1 MLINAI
7 FVFLI
12 WTKIAR
18 FFVYFVHKQTCVPA
32 SLQFQGKSCLTKR
45 IEPEETREESDEK
58 KIDRAMRT
66 RYNIDR
72 LLLHGKDYDMG
83 FTISYKVTMFGFQK
97 NTKYA
102 QISRYAALVLFSV
115 ILFFLLISNLPAV
128 KGFLDTV
135 FTVLSPL
142 IYGFI
147 IAYILSPF
155 QRLCETK
162 LLRFK
167 PGSRAEKKL
176 KRPLSV
182 TMSMLLL
189 FLVLALLIG
198 LVIPQVGRSFMELE
212 TQISGYITAAQN
224 LVDKFIR
231 DFPLFNGQYENLSEF
246 MDVNELSTDLKS
258 LISTLYG
265 YLETAG
271 NQVLSYA
278 GRFVIEVK
286 NALIGTIVA
295 VYLLLAKEKLIAKC
309 KRITASLLDRR
320 RYLNLVYLMR
330 FTNQT
335 IGGFLLGKIIDSVI
349 IGLLTFIVM
358 SIIGMPFTPLIS
370 VIIGVTNIIPFFGP
384 FIGAIPSAFIIFIAE
399 PKMTL
404 WFVLMIFVI
413 QQLDGNIIGPK
424 ILGDSTGL
432 SALGVLVSITIAG
445 GFFGFAGMILGV
457 PAAAVICALVR
468 QKTDAKLRA
477 RQENT
482 DLEYYITDPP
492 KRDFDKEP
500 IFIEKSLPETGEKAV
515 PEANKTK

>member
-1 MLINAI
+1 
-7 FVFLI
+7 
-12 WTKIAR
+12 
-18 FFVYFVHKQTCVPA
+18 
-32 SLQFQGKSCLTKR
+32 
-45 IEPEETREESDEK
+45 
-58 KIDRAMRT
+58 
-66 RYNIDR
+66 
-72 LLLHGKDYDMG
+72 
-83 FTISYKVTMFGFQK
+83 MFGFRK

-102 QISRYAALVLFSV
+102 QISRYAVLVLFSV
-115 ILFFLLISNLPAV
+115 ILFFLLISNLAGV
-128 KGFLDTV
+128 KSFLDTV

-155 QRLCETK
+155 QRFCEEK
-162 LLRFK
+162 ILRFRH
-167 PGSRAEKKL
+167 GSKAEKRL

-182 TMSMLLL
+182 LFSMLLL
-189 FLVLALLIG
+189 FLVLALLVG
-198 LVIPQVGRSFMELE
+198 LVIPQVGRSFLELE
-212 TQISGYITAAQN
+212 TQISVYITAAQN

-231 DFPLFNGQYENLSEF
+231 DFPLFNGQYNNLSEF
-246 MDVNELSTDLKS
+246 MDVNEISTDLKS

-265 YLETAG
+265 YLESLG
-271 NQVLSYA
+271 NQVLAYA

-309 KRITASLLDRR
+309 KRIAAALLDRR

-330 FTNQT
+330 FTNKT
-335 IGGFLLGKIIDSVI
+335 IGGFLLGKIIDSAI

-358 SIIGMPFTPLIS
+358 SIVGMPFTPLIS
-370 VIIGVTNIIPFFGP
+370 VIICVTNIIPFFGP

-404 WFVLMIFVI
+404 WFILMIFVI
-413 QQLDGNIIGPK
+413 QQLDGNVIGPK

-457 PAAAVICALVR
+457 PAAAVICALVH
-468 QKTDAKLRA
+468 QKTDARLRA
-477 RQENT
+477 KKAET
-482 DLEYYITDPP
+482 ELEYYMTDPP
-492 KRDFDKEP
+492 ERDFEKEP
-500 IFIEKSLPETGEKAV
+500 IFIEKPQSEQTDIQGQDK
-515 PEANKTK
+515 NGTT

>member
-1 MLINAI
+1 
-7 FVFLI
+7 
-12 WTKIAR
+12 
-18 FFVYFVHKQTCVPA
+18 
-32 SLQFQGKSCLTKR
+32 
-45 IEPEETREESDEK
+45 
-58 KIDRAMRT
+58 
-66 RYNIDR
+66 
-72 LLLHGKDYDMG
+72 
-83 FTISYKVTMFGFQK
+83 MFGFRK

-102 QISRYAALVLFSV
+102 QISRYAVLVLFSV
-115 ILFFLLISNLPAV
+115 ILFFLLISNLAGV
-128 KGFLDTV
+128 KSFLDTV

-155 QRLCETK
+155 QRFCEEK
-162 LLRFK
+162 ILRFRH
-167 PGSRAEKKL
+167 GSKAEKRL

-182 TMSMLLL
+182 LFSMLLL
-189 FLVLALLIG
+189 FLVLALLVG
-198 LVIPQVGRSFMELE
+198 LVIPQVGRSFLELE
-212 TQISGYITAAQN
+212 TQISVYITAAQN

-231 DFPLFNGQYENLSEF
+231 DFPLFNGQYNNLSEF
-246 MDVNELSTDLKS
+246 MDVNEISTDLKS

-265 YLETAG
+265 YLESLG
-271 NQVLSYA
+271 NQVLAYA

-309 KRITASLLDRR
+309 KRIAAALLDRR

-330 FTNQT
+330 FTNKT
-335 IGGFLLGKIIDSVI
+335 IGGFLLGKIIDSAI

-358 SIIGMPFTPLIS
+358 SIVGMPFTPLIS

-404 WFVLMIFVI
+404 WFILMIFVI
-413 QQLDGNIIGPK
+413 QQLDGNVIGPK

-457 PAAAVICALVR
+457 PAAAVICALVH
-468 QKTDAKLRA
+468 QKTDARLRA
-477 RQENT
+477 KKAET
-482 DLEYYITDPP
+482 ELEYYMTDPP
-492 KRDFDKEP
+492 ERDFEKEP
-500 IFIEKSLPETGEKAV
+500 IFIEKPQSEQTDIQGQDKNGTTLNQIPKKEG
-515 PEANKTK
+515 

>member
-1 MLINAI
+1 
-7 FVFLI
+7 
-12 WTKIAR
+12 
-18 FFVYFVHKQTCVPA
+18 
-32 SLQFQGKSCLTKR
+32 
-45 IEPEETREESDEK
+45 
-58 KIDRAMRT
+58 
-66 RYNIDR
+66 
-72 LLLHGKDYDMG
+72 
-83 FTISYKVTMFGFQK
+83 MFGFRK

-102 QISRYAALVLFSV
+102 QISRYAVLVLFSV
-115 ILFFLLISNLPAV
+115 ILFFLLISNLAGV
-128 KGFLDTV
+128 KSFLDTV

-155 QRLCETK
+155 QRFCEEK
-162 LLRFK
+162 ILRFRH
-167 PGSRAEKKL
+167 GSKAEKRL

-182 TMSMLLL
+182 LFSMLLL
-189 FLVLALLIG
+189 FLVLALLVG
-198 LVIPQVGRSFMELE
+198 LVIPQVGRSFLELE

-231 DFPLFNGQYENLSEF
+231 DFPLFNGQYNNLSEF
-246 MDVNELSTDLKS
+246 MDVNEISTDLKS

-265 YLETAG
+265 YLESLG
-271 NQVLSYA
+271 NQVLAYA

-309 KRITASLLDRR
+309 KRIAAALLDRR

-330 FTNQT
+330 FTNKT
-335 IGGFLLGKIIDSVI
+335 VGGFLLGKIIDSAI

-358 SIIGMPFTPLIS
+358 SVVGMPFTPLIS

-404 WFVLMIFVI
+404 WFILMIFVI
-413 QQLDGNIIGPK
+413 QQLDGNVIGPK

-457 PAAAVICALVR
+457 PAAAVICALVH
-468 QKTDAKLRA
+468 QKTDARLRA
-477 RQENT
+477 KKAET
-482 DLEYYITDPP
+482 ELEYYMTDPP
-492 KRDFDKEP
+492 ERDFEKEP
-500 IFIEKSLPETGEKAV
+500 IFIEKPQSEQPDIQGQDKNSTV
-515 PEANKTK
+515 

>member
-1 MLINAI
+1 
-7 FVFLI
+7 
-12 WTKIAR
+12 
-18 FFVYFVHKQTCVPA
+18 
-32 SLQFQGKSCLTKR
+32 
-45 IEPEETREESDEK
+45 
-58 KIDRAMRT
+58 
-66 RYNIDR
+66 
-72 LLLHGKDYDMG
+72 
-83 FTISYKVTMFGFQK
+83 MFGFRK

-102 QISRYAALVLFSV
+102 QISRYAVLVLFSV
-115 ILFFLLISNLPAV
+115 ILFFLLISNLAGV
-128 KGFLDTV
+128 KSFLDTV

-155 QRLCETK
+155 QRFCEEK
-162 LLRFK
+162 ILRFRH
-167 PGSRAEKKL
+167 GSKAEKRL
-176 KRPLSV
+176 KRTLSV
-182 TMSMLLL
+182 LFSMLLL
-189 FLVLALLIG
+189 FLVLALLVG
-198 LVIPQVGRSFMELE
+198 LVIPQVGRSFLELE
-212 TQISGYITAAQN
+212 TQISVYITAAQN

-231 DFPLFNGQYENLSEF
+231 DFPLFNGQYNNLSEF
-246 MDVNELSTDLKS
+246 MDVNEISTDLKS

-265 YLETAG
+265 YLESLG
-271 NQVLSYA
+271 NQVLAYA

-309 KRITASLLDRR
+309 KRIAAALLDRR

-330 FTNQT
+330 FTNKT
-335 IGGFLLGKIIDSVI
+335 VGGFLLGKIIDSAI

-358 SIIGMPFTPLIS
+358 SIVGMPFTPLIS

-404 WFVLMIFVI
+404 WFILMIFVI
-413 QQLDGNIIGPK
+413 QQLDGNVIGPK

-457 PAAAVICALVR
+457 PAAAVICALVH
-468 QKTDAKLRA
+468 QKTDARLRA
-477 RQENT
+477 KKAET
-482 DLEYYITDPP
+482 ELEYYMTDPP
-492 KRDFDKEP
+492 ERDFEKEP
-500 IFIEKSLPETGEKAV
+500 IFIEKPQSEQTDIQGQDK
-515 PEANKTK
+515 NGTT

>member
-1 MLINAI
+1 
-7 FVFLI
+7 
-12 WTKIAR
+12 
-18 FFVYFVHKQTCVPA
+18 
-32 SLQFQGKSCLTKR
+32 
-45 IEPEETREESDEK
+45 
-58 KIDRAMRT
+58 
-66 RYNIDR
+66 
-72 LLLHGKDYDMG
+72 
-83 FTISYKVTMFGFQK
+83 MFGFRK

-102 QISRYAALVLFSV
+102 QISRYAVLVLFSV
-115 ILFFLLISNLPAV
+115 ILFFLLISNLAGI
-128 KGFLDTV
+128 KSFLDTV

-155 QRLCETK
+155 QRFCEEK
-162 LLRFK
+162 ILRFRH
-167 PGSRAEKKL
+167 GSKAEKRL

-182 TMSMLLL
+182 LFSMLLL
-189 FLVLALLIG
+189 FLVLALLVG
-198 LVIPQVGRSFMELE
+198 LVIPQVGRSFLELE

-231 DFPLFNGQYENLSEF
+231 DFPLFNGQYNNLSEF
-246 MDVNELSTDLKS
+246 MDVNEISTDLKS

-265 YLETAG
+265 YLESLG
-271 NQVLSYA
+271 NQVLAYA

-309 KRITASLLDRR
+309 KRIAAALLDRR

-330 FTNQT
+330 FTNKT
-335 IGGFLLGKIIDSVI
+335 VGGFLLGKIIDSAI

-358 SIIGMPFTPLIS
+358 SIVGMPFTPLIS

-404 WFVLMIFVI
+404 WFILMIFVI
-413 QQLDGNIIGPK
+413 QQLDGNVIGPK

-445 GFFGFAGMILGV
+445 GFFGFAGMIHGV
-457 PAAAVICALVR
+457 PAAAVICALVH
-468 QKTDAKLRA
+468 QKTDARLRA
-477 RQENT
+477 KKAET
-482 DLEYYITDPP
+482 ELEYYMTDPP
-492 KRDFDKEP
+492 ERDFEKEP
-500 IFIEKSLPETGEKAV
+500 IFIEKPQSEQTDIQGQDK
-515 PEANKTK
+515 NGTT

>member
-1 MLINAI
+1 
-7 FVFLI
+7 
-12 WTKIAR
+12 
-18 FFVYFVHKQTCVPA
+18 
-32 SLQFQGKSCLTKR
+32 
-45 IEPEETREESDEK
+45 
-58 KIDRAMRT
+58 
-66 RYNIDR
+66 
-72 LLLHGKDYDMG
+72 
-83 FTISYKVTMFGFQK
+83 MFGFRK

-102 QISRYAALVLFSV
+102 QISRYAVLVLFSV
-115 ILFFLLISNLPAV
+115 ILFFLLISNLAGV
-128 KGFLDTV
+128 KSFLDTV

-155 QRLCETK
+155 QRFCEEK
-162 LLRFK
+162 ILRFRH
-167 PGSRAEKKL
+167 GSKVEKRL

-182 TMSMLLL
+182 LFSMLLL
-189 FLVLALLIG
+189 FLVLALLVG
-198 LVIPQVGRSFMELE
+198 LVIPQVGRSFLELE

-231 DFPLFNGQYENLSEF
+231 DFPLFNGQYNNLSEF
-246 MDVNELSTDLKS
+246 MDVNEISTDLKS

-265 YLETAG
+265 YLESLG
-271 NQVLSYA
+271 NQVLAYA

-309 KRITASLLDRR
+309 KRIAAALLDRR

-330 FTNQT
+330 FTNKT
-335 IGGFLLGKIIDSVI
+335 IGGFLLGKIIDSAI

-358 SIIGMPFTPLIS
+358 SIVGMPFTPLIS

-404 WFVLMIFVI
+404 WFILMIFVI
-413 QQLDGNIIGPK
+413 QQLDGNVIGPK

-457 PAAAVICALVR
+457 PAAAVICALVH
-468 QKTDAKLRA
+468 QKTDARLRA
-477 RQENT
+477 KKAET
-482 DLEYYITDPP
+482 ELEYYMTDPP
-492 KRDFDKEP
+492 ERDFEKEP
-500 IFIEKSLPETGEKAV
+500 IFIEKPQSEQTDIQGQDK
-515 PEANKTK
+515 NGTT

>member
-1 MLINAI
+1 
-7 FVFLI
+7 
-12 WTKIAR
+12 
-18 FFVYFVHKQTCVPA
+18 
-32 SLQFQGKSCLTKR
+32 
-45 IEPEETREESDEK
+45 
-58 KIDRAMRT
+58 
-66 RYNIDR
+66 
-72 LLLHGKDYDMG
+72 
-83 FTISYKVTMFGFQK
+83 MFGFRK

-102 QISRYAALVLFSV
+102 QISRYAVLVLFSV
-115 ILFFLLISNLPAV
+115 ILFFLLISNLAGV
-128 KGFLDTV
+128 KSFLDTV

-155 QRLCETK
+155 QRFCEEK
-162 LLRFK
+162 ILRFRH
-167 PGSRAEKKL
+167 GSKVEKRL

-182 TMSMLLL
+182 LFSMLLL
-189 FLVLALLIG
+189 FLVLALLVG
-198 LVIPQVGRSFMELE
+198 LVIPQVGRSFLELE

-231 DFPLFNGQYENLSEF
+231 DFPLFNGQYNNLSEF
-246 MDVNELSTDLKS
+246 MDVNEISTDLKS

-265 YLETAG
+265 YLESLG
-271 NQVLSYA
+271 NQVLAYA

-309 KRITASLLDRR
+309 KRIAAALLDRR

-330 FTNQT
+330 FTNKT
-335 IGGFLLGKIIDSVI
+335 VGGFLLGKIIDSAI

-358 SIIGMPFTPLIS
+358 SIVGMPFTPLIS

-404 WFVLMIFVI
+404 WFILMIFVI
-413 QQLDGNIIGPK
+413 QQLDGNVIGPK

-468 QKTDAKLRA
+468 QKTDARLRA
-477 RQENT
+477 KKAET
-482 DLEYYITDPP
+482 ALEYYMTDPP
-492 KRDFDKEP
+492 ERDFEKEP
-500 IFIEKSLPETGEKAV
+500 IFIEKPQSEQTDIQGQDK
-515 PEANKTK
+515 NGTT

>member
-1 MLINAI
+1 
-7 FVFLI
+7 
-12 WTKIAR
+12 
-18 FFVYFVHKQTCVPA
+18 
-32 SLQFQGKSCLTKR
+32 
-45 IEPEETREESDEK
+45 
-58 KIDRAMRT
+58 
-66 RYNIDR
+66 
-72 LLLHGKDYDMG
+72 
-83 FTISYKVTMFGFQK
+83 MFGFRK

-102 QISRYAALVLFSV
+102 QISRYAVLVLFSV
-115 ILFFLLISNLPAV
+115 ILFFLLISNLAGI
-128 KGFLDTV
+128 KSFLDTV

-155 QRLCETK
+155 QRFCEEK
-162 LLRFK
+162 ILRFRH
-167 PGSRAEKKL
+167 GSKVEKRL

-182 TMSMLLL
+182 LFSMLLL
-189 FLVLALLIG
+189 FLVLALLVG
-198 LVIPQVGRSFMELE
+198 LVIPQVGRSFLELE

-231 DFPLFNGQYENLSEF
+231 DFPLFNGQYNNLSEF
-246 MDVNELSTDLKS
+246 MDVNEISTDLKS

-265 YLETAG
+265 YLESLG
-271 NQVLSYA
+271 NQVLAYA

-309 KRITASLLDRR
+309 KRIAAALLDRR

-330 FTNQT
+330 FTNKT
-335 IGGFLLGKIIDSVI
+335 VGGFLLGKIIDSAI

-358 SIIGMPFTPLIS
+358 SIVGMPFTPLIS

-404 WFVLMIFVI
+404 WFILMIFVI
-413 QQLDGNIIGPK
+413 QQLDGNVIGPK

-457 PAAAVICALVR
+457 PAAAVICALVH
-468 QKTDAKLRA
+468 QKTDARLRA
-477 RQENT
+477 KKAET
-482 DLEYYITDPP
+482 ELEYYMTDPP
-492 KRDFDKEP
+492 ERDFEKEP
-500 IFIEKSLPETGEKAV
+500 IFIEKPQSEQTDIQGQDK
-515 PEANKTK
+515 NGTT

>member
-1 MLINAI
+1 MA
-7 FVFLI
+7 
-12 WTKIAR
+12 
-18 FFVYFVHKQTCVPA
+18 
-32 SLQFQGKSCLTKR
+32 
-45 IEPEETREESDEK
+45 
-58 KIDRAMRT
+58 
-66 RYNIDR
+66 
-72 LLLHGKDYDMG
+72 
-83 FTISYKVTMFGFQK
+83 MFGFRK

-102 QISRYAALVLFSV
+102 QISRYAVLVLFSV
-115 ILFFLLISNLPAV
+115 ILFFLLISNLAGV
-128 KGFLDTV
+128 KSFLDTV

-155 QRLCETK
+155 QRFCEEK
-162 LLRFK
+162 ILRFRH
-167 PGSRAEKKL
+167 GSKAEKRL

-182 TMSMLLL
+182 LFSMLLL
-189 FLVLALLIG
+189 FLVLALLVG
-198 LVIPQVGRSFMELE
+198 LVIPQVGRSFLELE

-231 DFPLFNGQYENLSEF
+231 DFPLFNGQYNNLSEF
-246 MDVNELSTDLKS
+246 MDVNEISTDLKS

-265 YLETAG
+265 YLESLG
-271 NQVLSYA
+271 NQVLTYA

-309 KRITASLLDRR
+309 KRIAAALLDRR

-330 FTNQT
+330 FTNKT
-335 IGGFLLGKIIDSVI
+335 VGGFLLGKIIDSAI

-358 SIIGMPFTPLIS
+358 SIVGMPFTPLIS

-404 WFVLMIFVI
+404 WFILMIFVI
-413 QQLDGNIIGPK
+413 QQLDGNVIGPK

-457 PAAAVICALVR
+457 PAAAVICALVH
-468 QKTDAKLRA
+468 QKTDARLRA
-477 RQENT
+477 KKAET
-482 DLEYYITDPP
+482 ELEYYMTDPP
-492 KRDFDKEP
+492 ERDFEKEP
-500 IFIEKSLPETGEKAV
+500 IFIEKPQSEQTDIQGQDK
-515 PEANKTK
+515 NGTT

>member
-1 MLINAI
+1 
-7 FVFLI
+7 
-12 WTKIAR
+12 
-18 FFVYFVHKQTCVPA
+18 
-32 SLQFQGKSCLTKR
+32 
-45 IEPEETREESDEK
+45 
-58 KIDRAMRT
+58 
-66 RYNIDR
+66 
-72 LLLHGKDYDMG
+72 
-83 FTISYKVTMFGFQK
+83 MFGFRK
-97 NTKYA
+97 NPKYA
-102 QISRYAALVLFSV
+102 QISVYAALVLFSV
-115 ILFFLLISNLPAV
+115 ILFFLLISNLSGV
-128 KGFLDTV
+128 KAFIDTV

-147 IAYILSPF
+147 IAYILAPF
-155 QRLCETK
+155 QRFCEAK
-162 LLRFK
+162 ILRFRQ
-167 PGSRAEKKL
+167 GSKTEKRL

-182 TMSMLLL
+182 MLSILLL
-189 FLVLALLIG
+189 YMVLTLLVG

-246 MDVNELSTDLKS
+246 MDVNEISTDLKS

-265 YLETAG
+265 YLESAG

-309 KRITASLLDRR
+309 KWITAALLDRR

-330 FTNQT
+330 FTNKT

-358 SIIGMPFTPLIS
+358 SLVGMPFTPLIS

-399 PKMTL
+399 PRMTL
-404 WFVLMIFVI
+404 WFILMILVI

-457 PAAAVICALVR
+457 PAAAVICALIR
-468 QKTDAKLRA
+468 QKTDVRLRA
-477 RQENT
+477 KNAET
-482 DLEYYITDPP
+482 EIEYYMTDPP
-492 KRDFDKEP
+492 ERDFEKEP
-500 IFIEKSLPETGEKAV
+500 IFIEKTEPETDSHMEENDGEAK
-515 PEANKTK
+515 

>member
-1 MLINAI
+1 
-7 FVFLI
+7 
-12 WTKIAR
+12 
-18 FFVYFVHKQTCVPA
+18 
-32 SLQFQGKSCLTKR
+32 
-45 IEPEETREESDEK
+45 
-58 KIDRAMRT
+58 MRT

>member
-1 MLINAI
+1 
-7 FVFLI
+7 
-12 WTKIAR
+12 
-18 FFVYFVHKQTCVPA
+18 
-32 SLQFQGKSCLTKR
+32 
-45 IEPEETREESDEK
+45 
-58 KIDRAMRT
+58 
-66 RYNIDR
+66 
-72 LLLHGKDYDMG
+72 
-83 FTISYKVTMFGFQK
+83 MFGFRK

-102 QISRYAALVLFSV
+102 QISRYAVLVLFSV
-115 ILFFLLISNLPAV
+115 ILFFLLISNLAGV
-128 KGFLDTV
+128 KSFLDTV

-155 QRLCETK
+155 QRFCEEK
-162 LLRFK
+162 ILRFRH
-167 PGSRAEKKL
+167 GSKAEKRL

-182 TMSMLLL
+182 LFSMLLL
-189 FLVLALLIG
+189 FLVLALLVG
-198 LVIPQVGRSFMELE
+198 LVIPQVGRSFLELE
-212 TQISGYITAAQN
+212 TQISGYMTAAQN

-231 DFPLFNGQYENLSEF
+231 DFPLFNGQYNNLSEF
-246 MDVNELSTDLKS
+246 MDVNEISTDLKS

-265 YLETAG
+265 YLESLG
-271 NQVLSYA
+271 NQVLAYA

-309 KRITASLLDRR
+309 KRIAAALLDRR

-330 FTNQT
+330 FTNKT
-335 IGGFLLGKIIDSVI
+335 IGGFLLGKIIDSAI

-358 SIIGMPFTPLIS
+358 SIVGMPFTPLIS

-404 WFVLMIFVI
+404 WFILMIFVI
-413 QQLDGNIIGPK
+413 QQLDGNVIGPK

-457 PAAAVICALVR
+457 PAAAVICALVH
-468 QKTDAKLRA
+468 QKTDARLRA
-477 RQENT
+477 KKAET
-482 DLEYYITDPP
+482 ELEYYMTDPP
-492 KRDFDKEP
+492 ERDFEKEP
-500 IFIEKSLPETGEKAV
+500 IFIEKPQSEQTDIQGQDK
-515 PEANKTK
+515 NGTT

>member
-1 MLINAI
+1 
-7 FVFLI
+7 
-12 WTKIAR
+12 
-18 FFVYFVHKQTCVPA
+18 
-32 SLQFQGKSCLTKR
+32 
-45 IEPEETREESDEK
+45 
-58 KIDRAMRT
+58 
-66 RYNIDR
+66 
-72 LLLHGKDYDMG
+72 
-83 FTISYKVTMFGFQK
+83 MFGFRK

-102 QISRYAALVLFSV
+102 QISRYAVLVLFSV
-115 ILFFLLISNLPAV
+115 ILFFLLISNLAGV
-128 KGFLDTV
+128 KSFLDTV

-155 QRLCETK
+155 QRFCEEK
-162 LLRFK
+162 ILRFRH
-167 PGSRAEKKL
+167 GSKAEKRL

-182 TMSMLLL
+182 LFSMLLL
-189 FLVLALLIG
+189 FLVLALLVG
-198 LVIPQVGRSFMELE
+198 LVIPQVGRSFLELE
-212 TQISGYITAAQN
+212 TQISVYITAAQN

-231 DFPLFNGQYENLSEF
+231 DFPLFNGQYNNLSEF
-246 MDVNELSTDLKS
+246 MDVNEISTDLKS

-265 YLETAG
+265 YLESLG
-271 NQVLSYA
+271 NQVLAYA

-309 KRITASLLDRR
+309 KRIAAALLDRR

-330 FTNQT
+330 FTNKT
-335 IGGFLLGKIIDSVI
+335 IGGFLLGKIIDSTI

-358 SIIGMPFTPLIS
+358 SIVGMPFTPLIS

-404 WFVLMIFVI
+404 WFILMIFVI
-413 QQLDGNIIGPK
+413 QQLDGNVIGPK

-457 PAAAVICALVR
+457 PAAAVICALVH
-468 QKTDAKLRA
+468 QKTDARLRA
-477 RQENT
+477 KKAET
-482 DLEYYITDPP
+482 ELEYYMTDPP
-492 KRDFDKEP
+492 ERDFEKEP
-500 IFIEKSLPETGEKAV
+500 IFIEKPQSEQTDIQGQDK
-515 PEANKTK
+515 NGTT

>member
-1 MLINAI
+1 
-7 FVFLI
+7 
-12 WTKIAR
+12 
-18 FFVYFVHKQTCVPA
+18 
-32 SLQFQGKSCLTKR
+32 
-45 IEPEETREESDEK
+45 
-58 KIDRAMRT
+58 
-66 RYNIDR
+66 
-72 LLLHGKDYDMG
+72 
-83 FTISYKVTMFGFQK
+83 MFGFRK

-102 QISRYAALVLFSV
+102 QISRYAVLVLFSV
-115 ILFFLLISNLPAV
+115 ILFFLLISNLAGV
-128 KGFLDTV
+128 KSFLDTV

-155 QRLCETK
+155 QRFCEEK
-162 LLRFK
+162 ILRFRH
-167 PGSRAEKKL
+167 GSKVEKRL

-182 TMSMLLL
+182 LFSMLLL
-189 FLVLALLIG
+189 FLVLALLVG
-198 LVIPQVGRSFMELE
+198 LVIPQVGRSFLELE

-231 DFPLFNGQYENLSEF
+231 DFPLFNGQYNNLSEF
-246 MDVNELSTDLKS
+246 MDVNEISTDLKS

-265 YLETAG
+265 YLESLG
-271 NQVLSYA
+271 NQVLAYA

-309 KRITASLLDRR
+309 KRIAAALLDRR
-320 RYLNLVYLMR
+320 RSLNLVYLMR
-330 FTNQT
+330 FTNKT
-335 IGGFLLGKIIDSVI
+335 VGGFLLGKIIDSAI

-358 SIIGMPFTPLIS
+358 SIVGMPFTPLIS

-404 WFVLMIFVI
+404 WFILMIFVI
-413 QQLDGNIIGPK
+413 QQLDGNVIGPK

-457 PAAAVICALVR
+457 PAAAVICALVH
-468 QKTDAKLRA
+468 QKTDARLRA
-477 RQENT
+477 KKAET
-482 DLEYYITDPP
+482 ELEYYMTDPP
-492 KRDFDKEP
+492 ERDFEKEP
-500 IFIEKSLPETGEKAV
+500 IFIEKPQSEQTDIQGQDK
-515 PEANKTK
+515 NGTT

>member
-1 MLINAI
+1 
-7 FVFLI
+7 
-12 WTKIAR
+12 
-18 FFVYFVHKQTCVPA
+18 
-32 SLQFQGKSCLTKR
+32 
-45 IEPEETREESDEK
+45 
-58 KIDRAMRT
+58 
-66 RYNIDR
+66 
-72 LLLHGKDYDMG
+72 
-83 FTISYKVTMFGFQK
+83 MFGFRK

-102 QISRYAALVLFSV
+102 QISRYAVLVLFSV
-115 ILFFLLISNLPAV
+115 ILFFLLISNLAGV
-128 KGFLDTV
+128 KSFLDTV

-155 QRLCETK
+155 QRFCEEK
-162 LLRFK
+162 ILRFRH
-167 PGSRAEKKL
+167 GSKAEKRL

-182 TMSMLLL
+182 LFSMLLL
-189 FLVLALLIG
+189 FLVLALLVG
-198 LVIPQVGRSFMELE
+198 LVIPQVGRSFLELE
-212 TQISGYITAAQN
+212 TQISVYITAAQN

-231 DFPLFNGQYENLSEF
+231 DFPLFNGQYNNLSEF
-246 MDVNELSTDLKS
+246 MDVNEISTDLKS

-265 YLETAG
+265 YLESLG
-271 NQVLSYA
+271 NQVLAYA

-309 KRITASLLDRR
+309 KRIAAALLDRR

-330 FTNQT
+330 FTNKT
-335 IGGFLLGKIIDSVI
+335 VGGFLLGKIIDSAI

-358 SIIGMPFTPLIS
+358 SIVGMPFTPLIS
-370 VIIGVTNIIPFFGP
+370 VIIGVTNIIPYFGP

-404 WFVLMIFVI
+404 WFILMIFVI
-413 QQLDGNIIGPK
+413 QQLDGNVIGPK

-457 PAAAVICALVR
+457 PAAAVICALVH
-468 QKTDAKLRA
+468 QKTDARLRA
-477 RQENT
+477 KKAET
-482 DLEYYITDPP
+482 ELEYYMTDPP
-492 KRDFDKEP
+492 ERDFEKEP
-500 IFIEKSLPETGEKAV
+500 IFIEKPQSEQTDIQGQDK
-515 PEANKTK
+515 NGTT

>member
-1 MLINAI
+1 
-7 FVFLI
+7 
-12 WTKIAR
+12 
-18 FFVYFVHKQTCVPA
+18 
-32 SLQFQGKSCLTKR
+32 
-45 IEPEETREESDEK
+45 
-58 KIDRAMRT
+58 
-66 RYNIDR
+66 
-72 LLLHGKDYDMG
+72 
-83 FTISYKVTMFGFQK
+83 MFGFRK

-102 QISRYAALVLFSV
+102 QISRYAVLVLFSV
-115 ILFFLLISNLPAV
+115 ILFFLLISNLAGV
-128 KGFLDTV
+128 KSFLDTV

-155 QRLCETK
+155 QRFCEEK
-162 LLRFK
+162 ILRFRH
-167 PGSRAEKKL
+167 GSKAEKRL

-182 TMSMLLL
+182 LFSMLLL
-189 FLVLALLIG
+189 FLVLALLVG
-198 LVIPQVGRSFMELE
+198 LVIPQVGRSFLELE
-212 TQISGYITAAQN
+212 TQISVYITAAQN

-231 DFPLFNGQYENLSEF
+231 DFPLFNGQYNNLSEF
-246 MDVNELSTDLKS
+246 MDVNEISTDLKS

-265 YLETAG
+265 YLESLG
-271 NQVLSYA
+271 NQVLAYA

-309 KRITASLLDRR
+309 KRIAAALLDRR

-330 FTNQT
+330 FTNKT
-335 IGGFLLGKIIDSVI
+335 IGGFLLGKIIASAI

-358 SIIGMPFTPLIS
+358 SIVGMPFTPLIS

-404 WFVLMIFVI
+404 WFILMIFVI
-413 QQLDGNIIGPK
+413 QQLDGNVIGPK

-457 PAAAVICALVR
+457 PAAAVICALVH
-468 QKTDAKLRA
+468 QKTDARLRA
-477 RQENT
+477 KKAET
-482 DLEYYITDPP
+482 ELEYYMTDPP
-492 KRDFDKEP
+492 ERDFEKEP
-500 IFIEKSLPETGEKAV
+500 IFIEKPQSEQTDIQGQDK
-515 PEANKTK
+515 NGTT